1 MEKKNKRAL
10 DRYDSDDYWKKFYK
24 RSHFGYID
32 QDISMIFRSLNILKN
47 KTMYMLDNRISSVM
61 MYSEIYAFG
70 KYLKSI
76 IYKIYRYDIDLTEWA
91 GLDPYLKKACDL
103 IDEMIS
109 PFQAQPKFED
119 IDFKNARNIVGNYD
133 RDYNGFKMATDRN
146 YEIKC
151 MPN

>member
-76 IYKIYRYDIDLTEWA
+76 
-91 GLDPYLKKACDL
+91 
-103 IDEMIS
+103 S
-109 PFQAQPKFED
+109 
-119 IDFKNARNIVGNYD
+119 KNSLC
-133 RDYNGFKMATDRN
+133 KTDRMGWSLILIA
-146 YEIKC
+146 ES
-151 MPN
+151 M